1 MQSEIHELGAKGG
14 TIVGKPLHLLLCWLF
29 FDTSVGPSL
38 LGCKLRKELDT
49 F

>member
-14 TIVGKPLHLLLCWLF
+14 TIVGKPLHLLMGRLF
-29 FDTSVGPSL
+29 FDTL
-38 LGCKLRKELDT
+38 CKLRKEMDT